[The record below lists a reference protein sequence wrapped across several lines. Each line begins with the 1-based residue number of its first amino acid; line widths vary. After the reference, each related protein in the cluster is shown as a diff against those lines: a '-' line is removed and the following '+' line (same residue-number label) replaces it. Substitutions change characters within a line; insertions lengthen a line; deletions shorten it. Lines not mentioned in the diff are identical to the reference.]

1 MAVTVLYIFV
11 YIIEAIILG
20 WYCNHLFNPKYSKKV
35 ECLFIAMGYA
45 CLFLISLAMIFYI
58 NIALFVLINFILIFF
73 LYDAKWHSAL
83 FNALTLTCIM
93 TLSEVVILQLKSLI
107 SIDFLYS
114 DSHIVYLCVVAL
126 LCKITYFI
134 MLRLIVVFMH
144 GSKERNDSFSIPTA
158 LLNVI
163 PLISLYI
170 ISTLVSIILSKN
182 MPEHFKYML
191 FSCTFLLLGINILI
205 FYIYHYTIDKSS
217 ESTQLQIQLQKEY
230 DMTEYYKSLFNQNEN
245 QQILIHDES
254 LLNSS
259 DLKDSVHVS
268 DNEVLNSILCHYMK
282 ICRDKHISFKVDIRK
297 KLLQNLKYEELTSL
311 FCNLLDNAVEACS
324 DIPDSYIEMS
334 VSFEPNSSLTVINII
349 NTCRVVPTFDKNGR
363 PVTTKK
369 GSKNHGFGV
378 KSINRVIDR
387 YNGNIKMYFDESK
400 MAFHTIITIKES

>member
-45 CLFLISLAMIFYI
+45 CLFFISLAMIFYI

-126 LCKITYFI
+126 LCKITYF
-134 MLRLIVVFMH
+134 
-144 GSKERNDSFSIPTA
+144 
-158 LLNVI
+158 NVI

-170 ISTLVSIILSKN
+170 ISTLVAIILSKN
-182 MPEHFKYML
+182 MPGHFKYML

-245 QQILIHDES
+245 QQILIHDIKNHLQTINRLNDENNREKISRYLES

>member
-114 DSHIVYLCVVAL
+114 DSHIVYLCVVA
-126 LCKITYFI
+126 
-134 MLRLIVVFMH
+134 
-144 GSKERNDSFSIPTA
+144 
-158 LLNVI
+158 
-163 PLISLYI
+163 
-170 ISTLVSIILSKN
+170 IILSKN
-182 MPEHFKYML
+182 MPGHFKYML

-245 QQILIHDES
+245 QQILIHDIKNHLQTINRLNDENNREKISRYLES